1 MPRIAK
7 VPVFKQFSEAI
18 NCWERDALPMSI
30 SEIFGNEQAP
40 LMIEL
45 GAGSCYFSRGFAQA
59 HPDWNVIATDLKRDR
74 LWKGAKR
81 AVKDKLDN
89 IAFINIDVAK
99 LAQLVPDQSVDQLWL
114 TFPDP
119 YPKARQ
125 AKHRMNQ
132 PDFLK
137 TYKKLLKPK
146 GTFHLKTDDSNFF
159 TETIE
164 NLEKQKWMLEIIE
177 PDLHQ
182 SSLDG
187 DELIRTR
194 YEQEFMQAGIPINY
208 LCATNQSFLF
218 QRNKSFQL

>member
-1 MPRIAK
+1 
-7 VPVFKQFSEAI
+7 
-18 NCWERDALPMSI
+18 
-30 SEIFGNEQAP
+30 
-40 LMIEL
+40 MIEL
-45 GAGSCYFSRGFAQA
+45 GAGTCYFSTGFALS

-81 AVKDKLDN
+81 AAKEKLTN

-99 LAQLVPDQSVDQLWL
+99 LTQLLPEPSADQLWL

-132 PDFLK
+132 KDFLS
-137 TYKKLLKPK
+137 TYKKLLKTT
-146 GTFHLKTDDSNFF
+146 GSFHLKTDDRNFF
-159 TETIE
+159 IETIE
-164 NLEKQKWMLEIIE
+164 NLVKAKWVLEIIE
-177 PDLHQ
+177 PDLHH
-182 SSLDG
+182 SSRDG

-208 LCATNQSFLF
+208 LCATKLIP
-218 QRNKSFQL
+218 L